1 MATDGLSTIASQCC
15 RQTWSSHAKCHSY
28 LAALLAAGLL
38 GAAAQLRIVYRACAS
53 CHDAARPSQARCCAP
68 AQSFDKLTIK
78 STCPDGCIACQGVV
92 SDDEYMQDQPEILD
106 TSHAPASP
114 TARWLLLLLLLLRLL
129 LSRVSACC
137 PFRHHALDLQNAL
150 HDVQCLLLL
159 GRWAFC

>member
-1 MATDGLSTIASQCC
+1 M
-15 RQTWSSHAKCHSY
+15 
-28 LAALLAAGLL
+28 
-38 GAAAQLRIVYRACAS
+38 
-53 CHDAARPSQARCCAP
+53 
-68 AQSFDKLTIK
+68 
-78 STCPDGCIACQGVV
+78 
-92 SDDEYMQDQPEILD
+92 SDDEYMQDQPGILD

-114 TARWLLLLLLLLRLL
+114 TAGRLLLLLLRLL